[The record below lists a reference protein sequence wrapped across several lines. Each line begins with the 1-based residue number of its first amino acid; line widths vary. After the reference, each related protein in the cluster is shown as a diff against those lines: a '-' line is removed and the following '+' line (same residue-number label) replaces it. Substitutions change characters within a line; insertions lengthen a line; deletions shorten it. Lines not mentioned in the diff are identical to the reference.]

1 MNSIQNT
8 LNSIRCEM
16 KIRRKMINNEQL
28 SIVSISNFIS
38 TIIKNNLALAKNGG
52 NKIRLDILENSIFNK
67 CKLKRMSVELLLMN
81 ILILNLKNMNNGIIG
96 MSLSKDDYDQDT
108 TNCNL
113 VSVGSQR
120 NPNYD

>member
-96 MSLSKDDYDQDT
+96 MCLSKDDYDQDN
-108 TNCNL
+108 TNSNL

-120 NPNYD
+120 NQNCH